1 MSKHTPGPWR
11 VWSEKDDDGRI
22 TVLEVCE
29 TQDRGR
35 HSHFASVA
43 KHWPE
48 AEANARLI
56 SAAPDLLAA
65 LIACEHELLAVLRSI
80 NTDSV
85 HFDGDEFHER
95 LKASRAAIAK
105 AEGVTA

>member
-1 MSKHTPGPWR
+1 MTEKTQAVGAPLETPVMQHTPGPWR
-11 VWSEKDDDGRI
+11 VWCSKDEDGRI

-35 HSHFASVA
+35 HSHFASLA

-56 SAAPDLLAA
+56 AAAP
-65 LIACEHELLAVLRSI
+65 ELLKCLRSLYCAPMGQ
-80 NTDSV
+80 
-85 HFDGDEFHER
+85 GDYAAAGELLRR
-95 LKASRAAIAK
+95 LGAA
-105 AEGVTA
+105 